1 MNRTQFEKYLSRRIW
16 RRRLVYIVI
25 ALILFAIGILFAP
38 LQESSKEA
46 VQIDIGGSHTY
57 TSYQYTKSYLPL
69 INIGMTGGAF
79 ATFLALF
86 DLLFCRFRTFCRG
99 DQYVS
104 LYRGPF
110 INIVYV
116 NGAERGRCLAT
127 RHHNMVEVWLNGRV
141 RASVYFTR
149 SPINVAYIS
158 FSDDTAT
165 MEV

>member
-1 MNRTQFEKYLSRRIW
+1 MNRTQFEKHLSRRIW
-16 RRRLVYIVI
+16 RRRLIYIVI
-25 ALILFAIGILFAP
+25 ALILFATGVLFGQ

-46 VQIDIGGSHTY
+46 VQVNVDGSHTY

-69 INIGMTGGAF
+69 IIISMIGGAC

-104 LYRGPF
+104 LCRGLF